1 MITKRTYDP
10 ANNQVPFYNHK
21 FFNYSLNKKHLP
33 MYNKFS
39 LRLIFIKGQRKN
51 LVKNKRKNSYNKSKH
66 SFSIGGIISN
76 KILMTT

>member
-33 MYNKFS
+33 MTAEEFGKE
-39 LRLIFIKGQRKN
+39 
-51 LVKNKRKNSYNKSKH
+51 
-66 SFSIGGIISN
+66 
-76 KILMTT
+76 